1 MAWKFVGWKPP
12 AAGCG
17 KDVGVNSVL
26 GVKELKGIESVL
38 NDSEVETGA
47 VDASDEGLNSLIYP
61 DGVKGLKKHTLEL
74 IKVLECF
81 FA

>member
-61 DGVKGLKKHTLEL
+61 DGVKGLLVVAADGL
-74 IKVLECF
+74 KVV
-81 FA
+81 APT